1 MKTQHIKLSETDRRY
16 LNELMSKGQQ
26 PAKLYKRA
34 IALLELDRGETY
46 TRVAE
51 IVGVTKQSVS
61 TWATKYQERG
71 LRCLHDKPRSGRPIE
86 IDGEARAKI
95 TALAC
100 SDPPEG
106 YSQWSLRLLAD
117 KAVELAYC
125 EHISH
130 NAVKEILKKTNS
142 SLT

>member
-1 MKTQHIKLSETDRRY
+1 MKKQQIKLSETDRRY
-16 LNELMSKGQQ
+16 LEELISKGQH

-34 IALLELDRGETY
+34 VALLEVDRGQTY
-46 TRVAE
+46 ARVAE
-51 IVGVTKQSVS
+51 IVGVTHQTVS
-61 TWATKYQERG
+61 IWARNYETIG
-71 LRCLHDKPRSGRPIE
+71 LRCLQDRPRSGRPIE

-117 KAVELAYC
+117 KAVELEYC

-142 SLT
+142 SLI